1 MPRKNRFD
9 TLPDEVDQ
17 LEGTATTLARAASH
31 EIIPDTPLKYDYN
44 KVDERVREEV
54 RYRVIDG
61 KRRSERMTAD
71 IHEFGKD
78 LLAIKE
84 LVPHGQFLEICIIE
98 FEISER
104 LAQNWMNVA
113 RHFEPGQVPLFSDT
127 GALYMLA
134 GPSVSEETRSRVIAD
149 AVATG
154 QSISRGAARSAIQQ
168 QRAAEAAANG
178 NEPAGGTTTST
189 STTTRQRTYTPGQS
203 TVTRTT
209 VTTVDAGTGE
219 IEQTDPLEGH
229 IAVLK
234 AAIDTAMWFAKQ
246 YNDDFNAD
254 RLIAG
259 ATSMISRLEADS

>member
-1 MPRKNRFD
+1 MPRKNKFD
-9 TLPDEVDQ
+9 ALPDELDQ

-61 KRRSERMTAD
+61 KRRSERMTTD

-134 GPSVSEETRSRVIAD
+134 GPSVSEDTRSQVIAN

-154 QSISRGAARSAIQQ
+154 QSINRGAARSAIQQ

-178 NEPAGGTTTST
+178 NAPG

-203 TVTRTT
+203 TVTYTT

-219 IEQTDPLEGH
+219 IEQTDPLESH

-234 AAIDTAMWFAKQ
+234 AAIDTAMWFAKK

>member
-1 MPRKNRFD
+1 MPRKNKFD
-9 TLPDEVDQ
+9 ALPDDVDQ

-61 KRRSERMTAD
+61 KRRSERMMTD

-84 LVPHGQFLEICIIE
+84 LVPHGQFLEICIVE

-113 RHFEPGQVPLFSDT
+113 RHFEPGQVPLFSDS

-134 GPSVSEETRSRVIAD
+134 GPSISDETLRTGRDQRRRHQHLYQPAD
-149 AVATG
+149 RPQRRPA
-154 QSISRGAARSAIQQ
+154 AAR
-168 QRAAEAAANG
+168 RRG
-178 NEPAGGTTTST
+178 R
-189 STTTRQRTYTPGQS
+189 RQRQHARRRQHYDKHQHH
-203 TVTRTT
+203 
-209 VTTVDAGTGE
+209 D
-219 IEQTDPLEGH
+219 
-229 IAVLK
+229 
-234 AAIDTAMWFAKQ
+234 
-246 YNDDFNAD
+246 
-254 RLIAG
+254 
-259 ATSMISRLEADS
+259 